1 MRGVDERMLVRGA
14 RSRGGRGRG
23 GRRGRC
29 RGRNGGEKE
38 DKIDGTKD
46 GNGKVDSSPANVN
59 CKRCAVTMDAKRF
72 DAPDRCV
79 ALTAEKVIRL
89 KYMPT
94 SSLPLPAKLTRVAAT
109 VMGV

>member
-1 MRGVDERMLVRGA
+1 M
-14 RSRGGRGRG
+14 
-23 GRRGRC
+23 
-29 RGRNGGEKE
+29 E
-38 DKIDGTKD
+38 DKSDSTKD

-72 DAPDRCV
+72 DVPDRCV

-94 SSLPLPAKLTRVAAT
+94 SSPPLPAKLTRVAAT
-109 VMGV
+109 VTGV